1 VRVNARPWILCL
13 VTLAGA
19 HVAFAQVAPAGP
31 PAAQAPARDAAAKPS
46 TGTARLSGRV
56 LAADTGKPLRR
67 AFVLVA
73 PAGLDAVQLQ
83 LGRLSRSVSTDA
95 DGRWT
100 LTALPS
106 GQYQITVSKGG
117 YVSLQFGQRRPYEQ
131 GRPVDLTPGQSV
143 ERLDV
148 VLPRAAAIS
157 GRITDELG
165 EPITHAFVTVSRRRF
180 VDGQRVVA
188 PVSEGIQALLSGGLT
203 DDMGRYRIY
212 GLSPATYYVSAM
224 TDASPPGSLTDQRR
238 RASTFFPGVTAMAD
252 AEPVTIDVGQE
263 ADASFS
269 VREARTVNVSG
280 TVRTAGGEPGRGSV
294 SLLGMRPMPSDGTLV
309 ARIAVDGSF
318 TVANVASGEYRAHAQ
333 LTGTTP
339 IERGS
344 QPVMVGD
351 QDLSGLL
358 IVTSPG
364 AIARGRVTFDEP
376 ASAPAGRVTLEVFP
390 AAPVP
395 DLAGRPYP
403 TVNVDRT
410 FEVRDLHER
419 NTFRLGPIVPDG
431 WELSSVRIE
440 GADVTDSGY
449 AFKPGETVNGV
460 EVILT
465 RRLTR
470 LTGSVRKDRQVVD
483 DCTVVV
489 FSADPRFWGYRTRH
503 VKAARPNQD
512 GTFVVTGLPPGDY
525 LAVALEYLEPGD
537 EQDPE
542 LLEKWRRNATRV
554 TLEAGQSTTVTID
567 AR

>member
-1 VRVNARPWILCL
+1 VVVIARTSILCL
-13 VTLAGA
+13 VALAGA
-19 HVAFAQVAPAGP
+19 STTFAQLGAAAPSAV
-31 PAAQAPARDAAAKPS
+31 QAPARDAAAKPA

-56 LAADTGKPLRR
+56 FAADTGKPLRR
-67 AFVLVA
+67 AVVLVA
-73 PAGLDAVQLQ
+73 PTGLDDVQMQ
-83 LGRLSRSVSTDA
+83 MGRLSRSVWTDA

-106 GQYQITVSKGG
+106 GQYRITVLKGG

-131 GRPVDLTPGQSV
+131 GRPVDLAQGQSV
-143 ERLDV
+143 ERVDV

-165 EPITHAFVTVSRRRF
+165 DPITYAFITVSRRRF

-188 PVSEGIQALLSGGLT
+188 PVLEGLQGMLNGGFT
-203 DDMGRYRIY
+203 DDMGRYRIF
-212 GLSPATYYVSAM
+212 GLSPGTYYVSAM
-224 TDASPPGSLTDQRR
+224 TASSPSGAPDDP
-238 RASTFFPGVTAMAD
+238 RARVSTFFPGVTAMAE
-252 AEPVTIDVGQE
+252 AQQVTIDVGQE

-269 VREARTVNVSG
+269 VIETRTVRVSG

-294 SLLGMRPMPSDGTLV
+294 SLLGMSPAASDGSLV
-309 ARIAVDGSF
+309 AKIAADGSF
-318 TVANVASGEYRAHAQ
+318 SLATVPPGEYRAHAQ

-339 IERGS
+339 IERGN
-344 QPVMVGD
+344 QPIIVGD
-351 QDLSGLL
+351 QDVTGLL

-364 AIARGRVTFDEP
+364 AVARGRVTFDEP
-376 ASAPAGRVTLEVFP
+376 SAAPTGRVTLEVFP
-390 AAPVP
+390 ATPVP
-395 DLAGRPYP
+395 DPGGRRQP
-403 TVNVDRT
+403 TANADGT
-410 FEVRDLHER
+410 FEARDLHER
-419 NTFRLGPIVPDG
+419 NVFRLGPFVPDG
-431 WELSSVRIE
+431 WALSSVRIE
-440 GADVTDSGY
+440 GNDVTDSGY

-489 FSADPRFWGYRTRH
+489 FSDDPRLWGYRTRH

-512 GTFVVTGLPPGDY
+512 GTFAVTGLPPGDY

-554 TLEAGQSTTVTID
+554 TLDAGQSTTVTIE